1 MTRDEFLDQVVKTS
15 LGTTDEDGTWPYI
28 AEFVP
33 GTRLDP
39 EWDSI
44 EMLQYELMAY
54 GMREKYGF
62 NDKPNKD

>member
-1 MTRDEFLDQVVKTS
+1 MTRDEFLDQVVKTV
-15 LGTTDEDGTWPYI
+15 LGTTDEDSTWPYI

-62 NDKPNKD
+62 TDKSNKD